1 MIIQTKCL
9 AHFCTLGKP
18 SLPLGG
24 YRYLASEGR
33 WDLAPLRLLREV
45 ALGRTQPVQLT
56 EAAQADA

>member
-9 AHFCTLGKP
+9 VHFCTLGKP

-24 YRYLASEGR
+24 CSYLASKGC

-45 ALGRTQPVQLT
+45 ALGRTQPVQLI
-56 EAAQADA
+56 EAALPDA